1 MEFLRIYI
9 WSTKMSRN
17 KAQGNIKTLLFTP
30 PFYWEFRINPL
41 IY

>member
-1 MEFLRIYI
+1 MDFLRIYI

-17 KAQGNIKTLLFTP
+17 KAQSNIKTLLFTP